1 MKRKI
6 FISLDI
12 PERDR
17 KRLAR
22 LAEKWHDLPV
32 KWTRAN
38 NLHITLA
45 FLGFIMETDLPEI
58 CQKVAVAAQKNTIFD
73 LEFDEISLFPSVEEP
88 QAIALIG
95 RPSTELKNLV
105 NDLEDALGI
114 AYAPRKS
121 FRPHLTLG
129 RIRKNKWAEMEEEPR
144 ILEKFRVNL
153 PVDAIEIMASDFD
166 GETGEY
172 AVLESCPLS

>member
-6 FISLDI
+6 FISLNISEGDK
-12 PERDR
+12 

-22 LAEKWHDLPV
+22 ITAKWQDLPV
-32 KWTRAN
+32 KWTREA

-58 CQKVAVAAQKNTIFD
+58 CQKVAEATEKNTIFD
-73 LEFDEISLFPSVEEP
+73 LEFDEISLFPSAEKP

-95 RPSTELKNLV
+95 RPSEELKNLV

-121 FRPHLTLG
+121 FRAHVTLG
-129 RIRKNKWAEMEEEPR
+129 RIRKNKWAELEKEPR
-144 ILEKFRVNL
+144 ILEKFSINL
-153 PVDAIEIMASDFD
+153 PVDAVEIMASDFD
-166 GETGEY
+166 GEEGEY
-172 AVLESCPLS
+172 AVLESCPLV